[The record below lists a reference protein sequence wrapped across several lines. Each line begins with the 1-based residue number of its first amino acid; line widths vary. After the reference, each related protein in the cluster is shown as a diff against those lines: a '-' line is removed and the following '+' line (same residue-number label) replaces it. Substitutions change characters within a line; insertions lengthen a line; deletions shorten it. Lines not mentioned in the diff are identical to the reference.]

1 MNIYELTQIINKRDP
16 LHFIELGAP
25 DDEYQPEIG
34 DIFVALR
41 EKSMDETELVEKM
54 KEIFTRWF
62 NASTA
67 NSISAEVY
75 KNLAHD
81 ILMKEKGTAHN

>member
-1 MNIYELTQIINKRDP
+1 MNIEDLTQIVNKYD
-16 LHFIELGAP
+16 LLGFIEGGAP
-25 DDEYQPEIG
+25 DDEYQPEIA

-41 EKSMDETELVEKM
+41 KKSMDETELVEKM

-75 KNLAHD
+75 KNLAHE
-81 ILMKEKGTAHN
+81 ILTEWKR